1 VSKPRDRAVDEGMW
15 RDAQPWKRPDALQA
29 DDELAS
35 PAWARFDGLTPLA
48 LIACLTI
55 GLARPL
61 QDNVPRKIHP
71 SSLSLCDAND
81 NACVES
87 TRFLV
92 STGQFCDASMFSGD
106 IDSLSTISFSL
117 L

>member
-1 VSKPRDRAVDEGMW
+1 VPGVRLRGRGGRFECYLRRRKPRDRAVDEGMW
-15 RDAQPWKRPDALQA
+15 RDAQPWKRRDAPQA

-71 SSLSLCDAND
+71 SSLSQRG
-81 NACVES
+81 E
-87 TRFLV
+87 
-92 STGQFCDASMFSGD
+92 G
-106 IDSLSTISFSL
+106 
-117 L
+117 